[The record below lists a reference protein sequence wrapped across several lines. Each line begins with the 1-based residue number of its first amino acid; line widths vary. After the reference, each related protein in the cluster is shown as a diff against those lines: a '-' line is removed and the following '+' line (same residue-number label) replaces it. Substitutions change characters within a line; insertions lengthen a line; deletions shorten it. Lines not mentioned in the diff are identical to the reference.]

1 MNIVIWSQ
9 FYYFYS
15 IWIKI
20 LKLFYA
26 GLFFF
31 WLQLDFIKVYW
42 NNTADSPWDA
52 QGMSFGGKYVGQVLN
67 QEEEVCRTSRGDC
80 ACTPIIGLLTLFTH
94 WHWVSRHPKEGQL
107 VILQP
112 CSASL
117 KHSEKLRVLAE
128 LLALLLSPCSGRL
141 TCLACTF
148 SNILWRST
156 LKSDLLLPLALS
168 GSLGC
173 HVSLILL
180 MLTFSSPHGS

>member
-42 NNTADSPWDA
+42 NNTADSAWDA

-67 QEEEVCRTSRGDC
+67 QEERFGE
-80 ACTPIIGLLTLFTH
+80 
-94 WHWVSRHPKEGQL
+94 
-107 VILQP
+107 
-112 CSASL
+112 
-117 KHSEKLRVLAE
+117 LAE
-128 LLALLLSPCSGRL
+128 GIVHVPLLLDS
-141 TCLACTF
+141 
-148 SNILWRST
+148 
-156 LKSDLLLPLALS
+156 
-168 GSLGC
+168 
-173 HVSLILL
+173 
-180 MLTFSSPHGS
+180 